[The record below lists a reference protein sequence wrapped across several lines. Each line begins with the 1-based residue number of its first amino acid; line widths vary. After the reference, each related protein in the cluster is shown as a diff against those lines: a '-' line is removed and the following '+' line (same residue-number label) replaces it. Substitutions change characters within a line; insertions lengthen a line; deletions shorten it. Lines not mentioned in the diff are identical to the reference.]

1 MNPNAW
7 RHTADGTAARARA
20 ERVAL
25 PREWGRID
33 VLDMIETAEEATA
46 EAQTAGAE
54 GFNREASRARCN
66 LRGAFHDRH
75 LLTAEDRARLTR
87 AIRSAER
94 TFGNYIDL
102 PTNYGA

>member
-20 ERVAL
+20 ERAAL

-46 EAQTAGAE
+46 DGHAAGAE
-54 GFNREASRARCN
+54 YFDACASRARCN
-66 LRGAFHDRH
+66 LRGAFHDRN
-75 LLTAEDRARLTR
+75 LLTEEERARLTR
-87 AIRSAER
+87 AIRSAAR

>member
-7 RHTADGTAARARA
+7 QHTADGTAARARA
-20 ERVAL
+20 SQTRAN
-25 PREWGRID
+25 

-46 EAQTAGAE
+46 EAHAAGAE
-54 GFNREASRARCN
+54 GFDREASRARCN

-75 LLTAEDRARLTR
+75 LITEEERARLTR
-87 AIRSAER
+87 AIRSAAR

>member
-7 RHTADGTAARARA
+7 QHTADGTAARARA
-20 ERVAL
+20 SQTRAN
-25 PREWGRID
+25 

-54 GFNREASRARCN
+54 GFDREASRARCN
-66 LRGAFHDRH
+66 LRGAHDARH
-75 LLTAEDRARLTR
+75 LLTDEDRARLTR
-87 AIRSAER
+87 AIRSAAR